1 MTFFWISDAATYES
15 FDLTF
20 DFKIFI
26 SYLINFWFY
35 GVTCNF

>member
-1 MTFFWISDAATYES
+1 MRALVMTFFRISNVVAYKS

-26 SYLINFWFY
+26 SH
-35 GVTCNF
+35 